1 MKRSRKLSR
10 SAKLMMLGT
19 GVASIAAILL
29 TSACASKRV
38 DLLSNGRDALDRTE
52 NDGKETMSAHPE
64 KVDKALQRF
73 DKLFA
78 DFKPQAVSDGAR
90 WLYAPDVYFNDGFAE
105 LKGSDA
111 VARYLGRSAG
121 HTAEIEVELEEI
133 TKTAD
138 AVYVRWIMTFTTTGG
153 TTVVAPGI
161 SHLRFNQDGRIT
173 YHRDYWDAGS
183 ALAEFVPLAGAMLRA
198 VKSRL

>member
-1 MKRSRKLSR
+1 MKRNRKLSR

-38 DLLSNGRDALDRTE
+38 NLLSSGKDAFDKTE
-52 NDGKETMSAHPE
+52 KDGKEAMESHPE
-64 KVDKALQRF
+64 KVDKALDRF
-73 DKLFA
+73 HKLFE
-78 DFKPQAVSDGAR
+78 DFKPQSVSDGAR
-90 WLYAPDVYFNDGFAE
+90 WLYSPSVYFNDGFVE

-111 VARYLGRSAG
+111 VARYLGRSAEQ
-121 HTAEIEVELEEI
+121 TAEIKVDVEEVI
-133 TKTAD
+133 KTES
-138 AVYVRWIMTFTTTGG
+138 AVYVRWTMTFTTKGG
-153 TTVVAPGI
+153 TTVIAPGI

-183 ALAEFVPLAGAMLRA
+183 ALAEFVPLAGSLLRA
-198 VKSRL
+198 VKARL